1 MTMTEHKL
9 ETRDRYKWHVPI
21 TTRWMDNDV
30 YGHVNNVVY
39 YSYFDTAA
47 NLYLIEKGGLD
58 LRHAEIIGIVAESK
72 CVYLAPI
79 AYPSTVEVGLRVDK
93 LGTTSVTYGIGIFS
107 DDGESAAAHGH
118 FVHVFVER
126 QSMKPVPIPMRVR
139 AALAALQMSG
149 SYG

>member
-1 MTMTEHKL
+1 MTERKL

-21 TTRWMDNDV
+21 TTRWMDNDA

-58 LRHAEIIGIVAESK
+58 LRLAEIIGVVAESM
-72 CVYLAPI
+72 CVYHTPI
-79 AYPSTVEVGLRVDK
+79 SYPSTVEAGLRVDQ

-107 DDGESAAAHGH
+107 DEGEHAAAHGH

-126 QSMKPVPIPMRVR
+126 RSMKPAPIPTRIR
-139 AALAALQMSG
+139 AALAALQA
-149 SYG
+149 